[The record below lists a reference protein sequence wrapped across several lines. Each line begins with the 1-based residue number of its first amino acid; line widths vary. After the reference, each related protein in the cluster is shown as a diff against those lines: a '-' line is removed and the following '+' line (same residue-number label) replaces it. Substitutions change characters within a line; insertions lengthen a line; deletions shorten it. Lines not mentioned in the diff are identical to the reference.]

1 MIFDCCFVMMEPGR
15 HYNFDRTGTLYL
27 CMWYVQ
33 LLSYGY
39 CDMEF
44 CGLRGW

>member
-1 MIFDCCFVMMEPGR
+1 MMEPL
-15 HYNFDRTGTLYL
+15 NITIVTEQLYL
-27 CMWYVQ
+27 TVHVVQ

-44 CGLRGW
+44 CGLCG